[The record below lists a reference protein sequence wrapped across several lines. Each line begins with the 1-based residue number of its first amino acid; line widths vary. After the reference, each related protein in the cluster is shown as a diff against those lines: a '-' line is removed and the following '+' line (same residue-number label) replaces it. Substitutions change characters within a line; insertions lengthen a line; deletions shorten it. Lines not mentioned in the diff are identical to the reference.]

1 MKQFKSINGTV
12 INLVNKWSEI
22 TVKQLVGLDKLN
34 KDRDSNSELEQI
46 LFILDLLYVL
56 TDLDKEIIDELEI
69 SLLYDM
75 LEELNKDILKNTPV
89 YKNNKK
95 IMIGDKLYGFRDPNK
110 LSIGEVVSYKEI
122 EKRYPGIDSIPYL
135 LAILCRPAKE
145 VLNEETKKLEIIVD
159 KFNANDLEFRKDIML
174 EQPAVDLFGSVNFF
188 LSGKKQS
195 TKSIKGYTKK
205 VK

>member
-1 MKQFKSINGTV
+1 MKQFKSSNGTV

-22 TVKQLVGLDKLN
+22 NVKQLIGLDKLN
-34 KDRDSNSELEQI
+34 KERDNNSELEQI

-56 TDLDKEIIDELEI
+56 TDLDKDTIDELEI

-75 LEELNKDILKNTPV
+75 LGELNKDILLNTPV
-89 YKNNKK
+89 YKNPKK

-122 EKRYPGIDSIPYL
+122 EKRYTGIDSIPYL

-145 VLNEETKKLEIIVD
+145 VLNEETKKIEIVVD
-159 KFNANDLEFRKDIML
+159 KFNADELEYRKDIML
-174 EQPAVDLFGSVNFF
+174 EQSAIDLFGAVNFF
-188 LSGKKQS
+188 LSGKGQS
-195 TKSIKGYTKK
+195 TKSTKGYIKK